1 MPPPRPLVVATDG
14 SALHNPGW
22 GGWAW
27 VAEDG
32 TYGSAGHRKATNNH
46 MELRAVLEALR
57 TIDPARPL
65 VIQTDSQYVRDIF
78 TKWLSVWQRN
88 GMRRRNGEP
97 VLNADLIGRIAEARA
112 ARAPVTFEWVRG
124 HAGHPL
130 NEQAND
136 LAQAAARHAMTVVT
150 GHTTGVRDSVV
161 HLEPTSSRWE
171 SPSRAGRRRR

>member
-1 MPPPRPLVVATDG
+1 
-14 SALHNPGW
+14 
-22 GGWAW
+22 
-27 VAEDG
+27 
-32 TYGSAGHRKATNNH
+32 

-130 NEQAND
+130 NERAND
-136 LAQAAARHAMTVVT
+136 LAQAAARHAMAVET
-150 GHTTGVRDSVV
+150 GRTTAVRESAV
-161 HLEPTSSRWE
+161 HLERTWIAHAGRAQCEREDLPRQVGAGETRADPTLSRWE